1 MQKTDNWSEQI
12 SFYRFF
18 SNERVKEEDLIKTM
32 QEHCKAQCLGKRHLL
47 LIEDTTELNME
58 KHRQR
63 IHSKDMLGLAG
74 NNADLG
80 FFCHSTLVVDPA
92 DASLTGLIDTHLW
105 HRQADKKDKNERD
118 YKRIPFEDKESW
130 RWAERAIASRRQL
143 QEVET
148 ITVVQDREGDIYESF
163 CRLGSSHVNFVVRSA
178 QDRLTPEGK
187 LRDVINAFPVLGQYC
202 MTITGDNK
210 KRKKREAI
218 LDVRYGTVELNRPKN
233 LPGENAKEYPPT
245 LSVQVVYVKENADNL
260 PDGEEPV
267 EWILYTSHPV
277 NNLDDAREILY
288 WYTLRWLIE
297 DLHRTL
303 KSEGVNY
310 EASELESGKALRKLL
325 IVALMAAVQILQLRQ
340 ARNGNTYQKPSLVFS
355 NEQLDCMEDLLTR
368 FEGKTEK
375 TKNPYSRNNLAWAAW
390 IIARLGGWK
399 GYSSQR
405 PPGVIIFREGWIR
418 FQNIFEGWS
427 IAKKNVYKR

>member
-1 MQKTDNWSEQI
+1 MQKTDRWSEQV

-18 SNERVKEEDLIKTM
+18 SNERVKEKDLIGVM
-32 QEHCKAQCLGKRHLL
+32 REHCKAQCSEKRHLL
-47 LIEDTTELNME
+47 LLEDTTELNME
-58 KHRQR
+58 KHRER
-63 IHSKDMLGLAG
+63 IRSKEMLGVAG

-92 DASLTGLIDTHLW
+92 DASLSGVLDTHLW
-105 HRQADKKDKNERD
+105 HREEDRPDKIERD

-130 RWAERAIASRRQL
+130 RWTERAIESRKQL
-143 QEVET
+143 AKVET
-148 ITVVQDREGDIYESF
+148 VTVVQDREGDIYESF
-163 CRLGSSHVNFVVRSA
+163 HHLGQSNMNFVIRSA
-178 QDRLTPEGK
+178 QDRLTATGK
-187 LRDVINAFPVLGQYC
+187 LRRDIQDFPVSEQYSV
-202 MTITGDNK
+202 TITSDNK
-210 KRKKREAI
+210 KRKKRNAV
-218 LDVRYGTVELNRPKN
+218 LDVRYGTVELKRPRN
-233 LPGENAKEYPPT
+233 MANPQEYPPA
-245 LSVQVVYVKENADNL
+245 LSVQVVYAKENACSV

-277 NNLDDAREILY
+277 NRPDDAKMILY
-288 WYTLRWLIE
+288 YYTLRWLIE

-325 IVALMAAVQILQLRQ
+325 VVALMAAVQILQLRQ
-340 ARNGNTYQKPSLVFS
+340 ARDGNTYQKPSLVFS
-355 NEQLDCMEDLLTR
+355 QEQLDCLEDLLPR

-375 TKNPYSRNNLAWAAW
+375 LKNPHDRDNLAWAAW

-399 GYSSQR
+399 GYASQR

-418 FQNIFEGWS
+418 FQNIFEGWI

>member
-1 MQKTDNWSEQI
+1 MQKTDKWSEQI
-12 SFYRFF
+12 SFYRFL
-18 SNERVKEEDLIKTM
+18 SNERVKEGDLIKTM
-32 QEHCKAQCLGKRHLL
+32 REHCKSQCLDKRHLL
-47 LIEDTTELNME
+47 LMEDTTELNME

-74 NNADLG
+74 NNVDLG

-92 DASLTGLIDTHLW
+92 DASLTGVIDTHLW
-105 HRQADKKDKNERD
+105 HRQEDKKDKNERD
-118 YKRIPFEDKESW
+118 YRRLPFEDKESW

-163 CRLGSSHVNFVVRSA
+163 CHLDRSNVNFVIRSA
-178 QDRLTPEGK
+178 QNRLTPEGK
-187 LRDVINAFPVLGQYC
+187 LHDVINAFPVLGKYC
-202 MTITGDNK
+202 VTITTDNK

-218 LDVRYGTVELNRPKN
+218 LEVRYGTVELNRPQN
-233 LPGENAKEYPPT
+233 LTKEKAKGYPPT
-245 LSVQVVYVKENADNL
+245 LSVQVVYVKEHVDSV

-277 NNLDDAREILY
+277 NNLDDAQMILY

-310 EASELESGKALRKLL
+310 ESSELESGKALRKLL
-325 IVALMAAVQILQLRQ
+325 ILALMAAVQILQLRQ
-340 ARNGNTYQKPSLVFS
+340 ARDGNTYQKPSLVFA
-355 NEQLDCMEDLLTR
+355 NEQLACMEDLLPR
-368 FEGKTEK
+368 LEGKTEK
-375 TKNPYSRNNLAWAAW
+375 LKNPYPRNNLAWAAW

-399 GYSSQR
+399 GYTSQR

-427 IAKKNVYKR
+427 MAKKCV